1 MRRTVE
7 LGLVVLFTVGC
18 AERTSDAAA
27 RGDALAATEGIATAA
42 SAPGAS
48 GRDGSGP
55 VAPGGTIIGTVREQI
70 PVSPYVYLRVET
82 PDGELW
88 TAVAEAP
95 FTVGAPVTIYNALP
109 MEQFESATLQRTFDR
124 IYFGALEP
132 VVSAAHGGSGMMAG
146 APLSPDAVVGAI
158 EPATGENAQTIS
170 ALWLAMD
177 RLVGKTV
184 AVRGV
189 VVKYNGG
196 VMGKNWI
203 HLQDGSGDPSIGT
216 HDLTV
221 TSLDAAAV
229 GDTITVTGVVRTK
242 VDVGAG
248 YTYPLLLEDAKVS
261 GRS

>member
-1 MRRTVE
+1 MRRTIQ

-18 AERTSDAAA
+18 AERTPDAGA
-27 RGDALAATEGIATAA
+27 RGDAVSASEGRAAD
-42 SAPGAS
+42 APTPAAS

-55 VAPGGTIIGTVREQI
+55 VAPGGTISGTVREQI

-82 PDGELW
+82 ADGELW
-88 TAVAEAP
+88 AAVAEAP
-95 FTVGAPVTIYNALP
+95 FTVGSPVTIYNALP
-109 MEQFESATLQRTFDR
+109 MEQFASATLQRTFDR

-132 VVSAAHGGSGMMAG
+132 VVSAAHGGSGAMAG
-146 APLSPDAVVGAI
+146 APLSPDAAVGII
-158 EPATGENAQTIS
+158 EPASGENARTIS
-170 ALWLAMD
+170 ALWLSMD
-177 RLVGKTV
+177 RLAGTTV

-203 HLQDGSGDPSIGT
+203 HLQDGSGDPTIGT

-248 YTYPLLLEDAKVS
+248 YTYPLLLEDAKVT